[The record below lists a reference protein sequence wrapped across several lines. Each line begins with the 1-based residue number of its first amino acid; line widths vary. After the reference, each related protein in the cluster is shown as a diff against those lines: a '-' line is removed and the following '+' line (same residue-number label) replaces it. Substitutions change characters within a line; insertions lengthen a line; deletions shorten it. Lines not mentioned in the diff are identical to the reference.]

1 MPFKTG
7 SISLGTTRSFSNV
20 VQPKGSFTVQMLST
34 NISGSTVW
42 NLQFSLDGTN
52 WDNAQ
57 ESGTDISDTL
67 VQSATMIK
75 SFEADPG
82 IYFRILFAGV
92 TTGTVNYIINVV

>member
-1 MPFKTG
+1 MSLKSG
-7 SISLGTTRSFSNV
+7 SIVLATVRSFTGIV
-20 VQPKGSFTVQMLST
+20 PLRGSFTVQMLSAD
-34 NISGSTVW
+34 ISGSTVF

-57 ESGTDISDTL
+57 ESGTDIYDTL

-92 TTGTVNYIINVV
+92 TTGTVNYVISGV